1 MKLERFGY
9 TDKDLNWLKVQPK
22 SAPLEL
28 PIIDTV
34 SGKTVTSFK
43 AETERTEDK

>member
-9 TDKDLNWLKVQPK
+9 TDEDLDWLKVEPQTLP
-22 SAPLEL
+22 PEL

-34 SGKTVTSFK
+34 SGKAK
-43 AETERTEDK
+43 AIGE

>member
-9 TDKDLNWLKVQPK
+9 TDEDLDWLKIEPK

-34 SGKTVTSFK
+34 SSNTDTEGK
-43 AETERTEDK
+43 